1 MVSRY
6 GRLRAA
12 AAGPASSPR
21 AGLSICQ
28 PLPSRA
34 VKIDD
39 VPGFDATVPNPARVY
54 DFLLGGRD
62 NFAADRELAE
72 RLSRLVPHI
81 RDIVQE
87 NKRFLAR
94 AVSWVAG
101 QGVHQFI
108 DLGSG
113 LPTSPSTH
121 EVARAANPRASV
133 TYVDNDPVVVNHLI
147 TVPAVS
153 VLQADFRDVDAILAD
168 VDTETPACLVIG
180 CVLHFFPAAEAA
192 DLLARYCAA
201 LAPGSY
207 LVLSVICPVGEQGE
221 RGQQLYT
228 DAAMAHYSH
237 SAEEIA
243 AFCGKF
249 ELIPPGVTDARG
261 WRPGTREVPAA
272 EPRAGGVVL
281 VGLARKP

>member
-1 MVSRY
+1 
-6 GRLRAA
+6 
-12 AAGPASSPR
+12 
-21 AGLSICQ
+21 
-28 PLPSRA
+28 
-34 VKIDD
+34 
-39 VPGFDATVPNPARVY
+39 VPGFDATIPNPARVY

-62 NFAADRELAE
+62 NFAADRELAA

-94 AVSWVAG
+94 AVAWVAE
-101 QGVHQFI
+101 QDVQQFI

-133 TYVDNDPVVVNHLI
+133 TYVDNDPVVANHLI
-147 TVPAVS
+147 TVSAKAPGVS
-153 VLQADFRDVDAILAD
+153 VLEGDFRDVNAVLAGVDA
-168 VDTETPACLVIG
+168 ENPACLVVG

-192 DLLARYCAA
+192 DLLARYSAA

-207 LVLSVICPVGEQGE
+207 LIMSVICPVGEQGE

-228 DAAMAHYSH
+228 DAATPHYSH

-243 AFCGKF
+243 AFCGGF
-249 ELIPPGVTDARG
+249 ELVLPGVTDARC
-261 WRPGTREVPAA
+261 WRPDTKDVPAA
-272 EPRAGGVVL
+272 EPRTGGVVL
-281 VGLARKP
+281 VCVARKP

>member
-1 MVSRY
+1 M
-6 GRLRAA
+6 
-12 AAGPASSPR
+12 
-21 AGLSICQ
+21 
-28 PLPSRA
+28 
-34 VKIDD
+34 
-39 VPGFDATVPNPARVY
+39 PGFDATVPNPARVY

-94 AVSWVAG
+94 AVDWVAG

-121 EVARAANPRASV
+121 EVARTANPRASV
-133 TYVDNDPVVVNHLI
+133 TYVDNDPVVVNHLT

-153 VLQADFRDVDAILAD
+153 VLEADFRDVGTILAG
-168 VDTETPACLVIG
+168 VDTETPACLVVG
-180 CVLHFFPAAEAA
+180 CVLHFFEAAEAA

-207 LVLSVICPVGEQGE
+207 LILSVICPVGEQGE

-228 DAAMAHYSH
+228 ASAMAHYSH

-261 WRPGTREVPAA
+261 WRPGTREVFAA
-272 EPRAGGVVL
+272 EPRTGGVVL
-281 VGLARKP
+281 VCVARKP